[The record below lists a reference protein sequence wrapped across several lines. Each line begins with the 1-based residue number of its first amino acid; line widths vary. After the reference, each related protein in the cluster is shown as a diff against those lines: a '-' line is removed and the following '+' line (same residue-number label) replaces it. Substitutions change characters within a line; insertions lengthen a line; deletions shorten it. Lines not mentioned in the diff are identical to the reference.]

1 MQSAP
6 QRNKQVAL
14 IVAIVIVALL
24 IGVAAGWFAR
34 AGEIA
39 DLEERVEG
47 AEERLAELDAEEPE
61 FEEPESEEPEEPES
75 EEPEEPETEAPAPVT
90 ERVPADVISVR
101 TAGGVHYLTLD
112 YIQFLTGSA
121 AAAAATAHGDESP
134 PPNDY
139 YIVNDNPRLR
149 EFPIRAGITVEVV
162 SNDDGTVDTGG
173 HTIGLNDWVARI
185 SGSLH
190 DYYTYSFYW
199 VTITD
204 NVIVGIEQQYLP

>member
-6 QRNKQVAL
+6 QRNKQIAL
-14 IVAIVIVALL
+14 IVAIVVVALF
-24 IGVAAGWFAR
+24 IGGAAGWFAR

-61 FEEPESEEPEEPES
+61 FEEPESEEPEEPEA
-75 EEPEEPETEAPAPVT
+75 EEPEEPEAEEPESVT
-90 ERVPADVISVR
+90 ERVPADVVSVR

-149 EFPIRAGITVEVV
+149 EFPIQAGIPVEVV
-162 SNDDGTVDTGG
+162 SNDDGTVDPDG
-173 HTIGLNDWVARI
+173 HTMGLNDWVARI
-185 SGSLH
+185 SGTLS

-199 VTITD
+199 VTVTD
-204 NVIVGIEQQYLP
+204 NVIVGLEQQYLP